1 MHHISK
7 NDNSIRT
14 KSHSTISSLSFLNY
28 QHHRISKSEILPILN
43 TPFSQ
48 RTNDELSKLAQFV
61 LKSKMMTKFINDKI
75 DLVTYEKIVVLSCV
89 NISFKTFSPND
100 IIYKANDIADNFYL
114 ILSGEV
120 TLQNVSKKQTSMTGY
135 EYYQYIKRLKDND
148 DIYLIQRSLS
158 DNMSI
163 YPFIIDDVN
172 DIELILLKILLYQSS
187 SDTIDIDKIL
197 SKAML
202 SYSFFDIDRDLSD
215 EDRAELTEEEK
226 EKYLH
231 IIKSKLMMI
240 SSYTCNSAG
249 YFVNE
254 SKKNKINVYEYVDTS
269 IISDDYYFGD
279 FRDERFLHKA
289 IASKRTNVLVMSN
302 KMYKEFIMKEKRR
315 KMYDEVT
322 FLLENFFFGS
332 ICRSKFQKEYFDL
345 FHMERITKG
354 TVLCE
359 EDEKI
364 NEIYFIKNGKITI
377 TSSRSVLD
385 NHILINILRKRLKK
399 EINSETE
406 KKYNKMFSHLSISN
420 NMRTLKSELIKKTNQ
435 IVMLSEN
442 VQCLCFAPFAYG
454 LSNIYTATVSSD
466 ECELYRLSVKDLIK
480 ILKDKNDK
488 CFASFKRKS
497 SSMMIAMYERLI
509 GLNGGLIANIDKEYE
524 RKHPNVIKQKIE
536 NLNDSPV
543 KEKFPFIEQSLQST
557 RENYKLS
564 KADMIRVKKVNANEN
579 KSKYISL
586 QFGSSLED
594 RMIKILKRQCY
605 GKKKSTVNSNE
616 VSKDNSFKKLS
627 KSNSVSNFNY
637 STVNS
642 SDFLSMYSTVKNK
655 YKHNKP
661 RVTNE
666 KIDRYRIFDEEKEK
680 ETENE
685 SKFEKFVDD
694 NFNSLFLSEVRP
706 KKEKILAM
714 PFNVKQQKHV
724 DYIKMINKKIN
735 TVRYYDKI

>member
-1 MHHISK
+1 MG
-7 NDNSIRT
+7 DW
-14 KSHSTISSLSFLNY
+14 
-28 QHHRISKSEILPILN
+28 
-43 TPFSQ
+43 
-48 RTNDELSKLAQFV
+48 A
-61 LKSKMMTKFINDKI
+61 
-75 DLVTYEKIVVLSCV
+75 
-89 NISFKTFSPND
+89 
-100 IIYKANDIADNFYL
+100 
-114 ILSGEV
+114 
-120 TLQNVSKKQTSMTGY
+120 
-135 EYYQYIKRLKDND
+135 
-148 DIYLIQRSLS
+148 
-158 DNMSI
+158 
-163 YPFIIDDVN
+163 
-172 DIELILLKILLYQSS
+172 
-187 SDTIDIDKIL
+187 
-197 SKAML
+197 AM
-202 SYSFFDIDRDLSD
+202 
-215 EDRAELTEEEK
+215 E
-226 EKYLH
+226 
-231 IIKSKLMMI
+231 
-240 SSYTCNSAG
+240 
-249 YFVNE
+249 
-254 SKKNKINVYEYVDTS
+254 
-269 IISDDYYFGD
+269 
-279 FRDERFLHKA
+279 
-289 IASKRTNVLVMSN
+289 
-302 KMYKEFIMKEKRR
+302 
-315 KMYDEVT
+315 
-322 FLLENFFFGS
+322 
-332 ICRSKFQKEYFDL
+332 
-345 FHMERITKG
+345 
-354 TVLCE
+354 
-359 EDEKI
+359 
-364 NEIYFIKNGKITI
+364 
-377 TSSRSVLD
+377 
-385 NHILINILRKRLKK
+385 
-399 EINSETE
+399 
-406 KKYNKMFSHLSISN
+406 
-420 NMRTLKSELIKKTNQ
+420 SELIKKTNQ

-466 ECELYRLSVKDLIK
+466 ECELYRLSVKDLIQ
-480 ILKDKNDK
+480 ILKDKNDE

-497 SSMMIAMYERLI
+497 SSIMIAMYERLI

-543 KEKFPFIEQSLQST
+543 KEKFPFIEQSSQST